1 MKQYKVVV
9 LADAKRD
16 LLRYIDYLRYVKKN
30 LQAARNVM
38 QDYKKTR
45 ERLSL
50 VAGSLQDSENILLKR
65 RGLRR
70 MKFLKHD
77 YFLLYKIDGDKAVVM
92 KIFHA
97 LEDYENMLN

>member
-1 MKQYKVVV
+1 
-9 LADAKRD
+9 
-16 LLRYIDYLRYVKKN
+16 
-30 LQAARNVM
+30 
-38 QDYKKTR
+38 
-45 ERLSL
+45 
-50 VAGSLQDSENILLKR
+50 
-65 RGLRR
+65 